1 MIVRRRA
8 SWCRWWW
15 LMLVVVGGASSPS
28 SSSRSARRP
37 SQHFLDRLMLKV
49 PVIGQIMHNS
59 AIARFARTL
68 AVTFKAGVPLVEAL
82 ETVAGATGNIVYE
95 KAVLRIR
102 DDVAGRLPGQHG
114 DEAGQPVPA
123 HGGADDRHR
132 RRGRRARHHAVQG
145 GRVLRAG
152 SQQRGGRAVQP
163 DRTDDHGH
171 HRRAWSAA
179 WSSACTCRSSSWRR
193 RSADRRMAFLD
204 ENLALGY
211 PAGGRRWACW
221 SAASSTW

>member
-1 MIVRRRA
+1 MVK
-8 SWCRWWW
+8 WWW
-15 LMLVVVGGASSPS
+15 LICSASSAAASSPS
-28 SSSRSARRP
+28 SWCKKRSVAFA
-37 SQHFLDRLMLKV
+37 HFLDRLILKL

-82 ETVAGATGNIVYE
+82 DTVAGATGNIVYE

-102 DDVAGRLPGQHG
+102 DDVVGGLPGQHG

-123 HGGADDRHR
+123 HGGADDRDR

-152 SQQRGGRAVQP
+152 GQQRGRRAGQPARAV
-163 DRTDDHGH
+163 DHGH
-171 HRRAWSAA
+171 PRRDRRLHGRSP
-179 WSSACTCRSSSWRR
+179 CTCRSSSSP
-193 RSADRRMAFLD
+193 RSSDADDSNGIPRPEPRPRLSRSR
-204 ENLALGY
+204 
-211 PAGGRRWACW
+211 PASGCW